1 MQETFG
7 VRFQRFRKAK
17 NLTQEDIANK
27 FNISPQAVSK
37 WENDISY
44 PDITILSELSL
55 LLGVSLDELL
65 GKITEPTVIQQRT
78 ETKDPK
84 DIILRIVI
92 NDSDGTKVR
101 VNLPL
106 NLIKLGLH
114 SNFQV
119 SSTGNKQIL
128 KDIDFDQII
137 KMAESGLIGKLVEIE
152 DEDGTTVD
160 IFID

>member
-44 PDITILSELSL
+44 PDITILSDLSE

-65 GKITEPTVIQQRT
+65 GKTTEPTVIQKRT
-78 ETKDPK
+78 EPK
-84 DIILRIVI
+84 DSKDMILRIVI
-92 NDSDGTKVR
+92 NDSDGSKVK

-106 NLIKLGLH
+106 SLIKLGLH

-119 SSTGNKQIL
+119 SSTGNKEIL

>member
-44 PDITILSELSL
+44 PDITILSDLSE

-65 GKITEPTVIQQRT
+65 GKTTEPTVIQQRT
-78 ETKDPK
+78 EPK
-84 DIILRIVI
+84 DFKDMILRIVI
-92 NDSDGTKVR
+92 NDSDGSKVK
-101 VNLPL
+101 VNLPIS
-106 NLIKLGLH
+106 LIKLGLH

-119 SSTGNKQIL
+119 SSTGNKEIL

>member
-44 PDITILSELSL
+44 PDITILSDLSE

-65 GKITEPTVIQQRT
+65 GKTTEPTVIQIGRASCR
-78 ETKDPK
+78 E
-84 DIILRIVI
+84 
-92 NDSDGTKVR
+92 R
-101 VNLPL
+101 V
-106 NLIKLGLH
+106 
-114 SNFQV
+114 
-119 SSTGNKQIL
+119 
-128 KDIDFDQII
+128 
-137 KMAESGLIGKLVEIE
+137 
-152 DEDGTTVD
+152 
-160 IFID
+160 

>member
-17 NLTQEDIANK
+17 KLTQEDIANK

-44 PDITILSELSL
+44 PDITILSDLSE

-78 ETKDPK
+78 EPK
-84 DIILRIVI
+84 DSKDMILRIVI
-92 NDSDGTKVR
+92 NDSDGSKVK

-106 NLIKLGLH
+106 SLIKLGLH

-119 SSTGNKQIL
+119 SSTGNKEIL

>member
-17 NLTQEDIANK
+17 KLTQEDIANK

-44 PDITILSELSL
+44 PDITILSDLSE

-65 GKITEPTVIQQRT
+65 GKTTEPTVIQQRT
-78 ETKDPK
+78 EPK
-84 DIILRIVI
+84 DSKDMILRIVI
-92 NDSDGTKVR
+92 NDSDGSKVK

-106 NLIKLGLH
+106 SLIKLGLY

-119 SSTGNKQIL
+119 SSTGNKEIL

>member
-7 VRFQRFRKAK
+7 ARFQRFRKAK

-27 FNISPQAVSK
+27 FNISAQAVSK

-44 PDITILSELSL
+44 PDITILIELSQ

-65 GKITEPTVIQQRT
+65 GKPTEPTVVQQRT
-78 ETKDPK
+78 DAKDPK
-84 DIILRIVI
+84 DMILRIVI
-92 NDSDGTKVR
+92 NDSDGTKVK

-106 NLIKLGLH
+106 SLIKLGLH

-128 KDIDFDQII
+128 KEIDFDQII

>member
-44 PDITILSELSL
+44 PDITILSDLSE

-78 ETKDPK
+78 EPK
-84 DIILRIVI
+84 DSKDMILRIVI
-92 NDSDGTKVR
+92 NDSDGSKVK

-106 NLIKLGLH
+106 SLIKLGLH

-119 SSTGNKQIL
+119 SSTGNKEIL

>member
-1 MQETFG
+1 M
-7 VRFQRFRKAK
+7 
-17 NLTQEDIANK
+17 
-27 FNISPQAVSK
+27 SK

-44 PDITILSELSL
+44 PDITILSDLSE

-78 ETKDPK
+78 EPK
-84 DIILRIVI
+84 DSKDMILRIVI
-92 NDSDGTKVR
+92 NDSDGSKVK

-106 NLIKLGLH
+106 SLIKLGLH

-119 SSTGNKQIL
+119 SSTGNKEIL

>member
-1 MQETFG
+1 M
-7 VRFQRFRKAK
+7 
-17 NLTQEDIANK
+17 
-27 FNISPQAVSK
+27 SK

>member
-17 NLTQEDIANK
+17 KLTQEDIANK

-44 PDITILSELSL
+44 PDITILSDLSE

-65 GKITEPTVIQQRT
+65 GKTTEPTVIQQRT
-78 ETKDPK
+78 EPK
-84 DIILRIVI
+84 DSKDMILRIVI
-92 NDSDGTKVR
+92 NDSDGTKVK

-106 NLIKLGLH
+106 SLIKLGLH

-119 SSTGNKQIL
+119 SSTGNKEIL

>member
-44 PDITILSELSL
+44 PDITILSDLSE

-65 GKITEPTVIQQRT
+65 GKTTEPTVIQQRT
-78 ETKDPK
+78 EPK
-84 DIILRIVI
+84 DSKDMILRIVI
-92 NDSDGTKVR
+92 NDSDGSKVK

-106 NLIKLGLH
+106 SLIKLGLH

-119 SSTGNKQIL
+119 SSTGNKEIL
-128 KDIDFDQII
+128 KDIDFNQII
-137 KMAESGLIGKLVEIE
+137 KMAESGLIGKLFEIE

>member
-44 PDITILSELSL
+44 PDITILSDLSE

-65 GKITEPTVIQQRT
+65 GKTTEPTVIQQRT
-78 ETKDPK
+78 EPK
-84 DIILRIVI
+84 DSKDMILRIVI
-92 NDSDGTKVR
+92 NDSNGSKVK

-106 NLIKLGLH
+106 SLIKLGLH

-119 SSTGNKQIL
+119 SSTGNKEIL

>member
-1 MQETFG
+1 M
-7 VRFQRFRKAK
+7 
-17 NLTQEDIANK
+17 
-27 FNISPQAVSK
+27 
-37 WENDISY
+37 
-44 PDITILSELSL
+44 
-55 LLGVSLDELL
+55 
-65 GKITEPTVIQQRT
+65 
-78 ETKDPK
+78 
-84 DIILRIVI
+84 ILRIVI
-92 NDSDGTKVR
+92 NDSDGSKVK

-106 NLIKLGLH
+106 SLIKLGLH

-119 SSTGNKQIL
+119 SSTGNKEIL

>member
-17 NLTQEDIANK
+17 KLTQEDIANK

-44 PDITILSELSL
+44 PDITILSALSE

-65 GKITEPTVIQQRT
+65 GKPTEPTVIQQRT
-78 ETKDPK
+78 EPK
-84 DIILRIVI
+84 DSKDMILRIVI
-92 NDSDGTKVR
+92 NDSDGSKVK

-106 NLIKLGLH
+106 SLIKLGLH

-119 SSTGNKQIL
+119 SSTGNKEIL

>member
-44 PDITILSELSL
+44 PDITILSDLSE

-65 GKITEPTVIQQRT
+65 GKTTEPTVIQQRT
-78 ETKDPK
+78 EPK
-84 DIILRIVI
+84 DSKDMILRIVI
-92 NDSDGTKVR
+92 NDSDGSKVK

-106 NLIKLGLH
+106 SLIKLGLH

-119 SSTGNKQIL
+119 SSTGNKEIL

-137 KMAESGLIGKLVEIE
+137 KMAESGLLGKLVEIE

>member
-1 MQETFG
+1 M
-7 VRFQRFRKAK
+7 
-17 NLTQEDIANK
+17 
-27 FNISPQAVSK
+27 SK

-44 PDITILSELSL
+44 PDITILSDLSE

-78 ETKDPK
+78 EPK
-84 DIILRIVI
+84 DSKDMILRIVI
-92 NDSDGTKVR
+92 NDSDGSKLK

-106 NLIKLGLH
+106 SLIKLGLH

-119 SSTGNKQIL
+119 SSTGNKEIL

>member
-7 VRFQRFRKAK
+7 IRFQRFRKAK

-44 PDITILSELSL
+44 PDITILSDLSE

-65 GKITEPTVIQQRT
+65 GKTTEPTVIQQRT
-78 ETKDPK
+78 EPK
-84 DIILRIVI
+84 DSKDMILRIVV
-92 NDSDGTKVR
+92 NDSDGSKVK

-106 NLIKLGLH
+106 SLIKLGLH

-128 KDIDFDQII
+128 NDIDFDQII

>member
-44 PDITILSELSL
+44 PDITILSDLSE

-65 GKITEPTVIQQRT
+65 GKTTEPTVIQQRT
-78 ETKDPK
+78 EPK
-84 DIILRIVI
+84 DSKDMILRIVI
-92 NDSDGTKVR
+92 NDSDGSKVK

-106 NLIKLGLH
+106 SLIKLGLH
-114 SNFQV
+114 SNFQF
-119 SSTGNKQIL
+119 SSTGNKEIL

>member
-17 NLTQEDIANK
+17 KLTQEDIANK

-44 PDITILSELSL
+44 PDITILSDLSE

-65 GKITEPTVIQQRT
+65 GKTTEPTVIQQRT
-78 ETKDPK
+78 EPK
-84 DIILRIVI
+84 DSKDMILRIVI
-92 NDSDGTKVR
+92 NDSDGSKVK

-106 NLIKLGLH
+106 SLIKLGLH

-119 SSTGNKQIL
+119 SSTGNKEIL

>member
-44 PDITILSELSL
+44 PDITILSDLSE

-65 GKITEPTVIQQRT
+65 GKTTEPTVIQQRT
-78 ETKDPK
+78 EPK
-84 DIILRIVI
+84 DFKDMILRIVI
-92 NDSDGTKVR
+92 NDSDGSKVK

-106 NLIKLGLH
+106 SLIKLGLH

-119 SSTGNKQIL
+119 SSTGNKEIL

>member
-44 PDITILSELSL
+44 PDITILSDLSE

-65 GKITEPTVIQQRT
+65 GKITEPTVVQQRT
-78 ETKDPK
+78 EPK
-84 DIILRIVI
+84 DSKDMILRIVI
-92 NDSDGTKVR
+92 NDSDGSKVK

-106 NLIKLGLH
+106 SLIKLGLH

-119 SSTGNKQIL
+119 SSTGNKEIL

>member
-1 MQETFG
+1 
-7 VRFQRFRKAK
+7 
-17 NLTQEDIANK
+17 
-27 FNISPQAVSK
+27 ISPQAVSK

-44 PDITILSELSL
+44 PDITILSDLSE

-65 GKITEPTVIQQRT
+65 GKTTEPTVIQQRT
-78 ETKDPK
+78 EPK
-84 DIILRIVI
+84 DFKDMILRIVI
-92 NDSDGTKVR
+92 NDSDGSKVK
-101 VNLPL
+101 VNLPIS
-106 NLIKLGLH
+106 LIKLGLH

-119 SSTGNKQIL
+119 SSTGNKEIL

>member
-44 PDITILSELSL
+44 PDITILSDLSE

-65 GKITEPTVIQQRT
+65 GKTTEPTVIQQRT
-78 ETKDPK
+78 EPK
-84 DIILRIVI
+84 DSKDMILRIVI
-92 NDSDGTKVR
+92 NDSDGSKVK

-106 NLIKLGLH
+106 SLIKLGLH

-119 SSTGNKQIL
+119 SSTGNKEIL

>member
-7 VRFQRFRKAK
+7 IRFQRFRKAK

-44 PDITILSELSL
+44 PDITILSDLSE

-65 GKITEPTVIQQRT
+65 GKTTEPTVIQQRT
-78 ETKDPK
+78 EPK
-84 DIILRIVI
+84 DSKDMILRIVI
-92 NDSDGTKVR
+92 NDSDGSKVK

-106 NLIKLGLH
+106 SLIKLGLH

-119 SSTGNKQIL
+119 SSTGNKEIL